1 MVTFRKSEFSDSH
14 SMHSTSSRP
23 NKYQSPSSLTIPA
36 ANKQGKGLHFN
47 GVKTAVAII
56 RQQKQELQPPLRGPM
71 SMCKPNVH
79 PDLHSS
85 VNSHLNHSSY
95 FNPKAYRANINK
107 TNVHAL
113 RGMKMQTFIPCPFHP
128 GILVFLY
135 LSALLLS
142 FCQST
147 A

>member
-1 MVTFRKSEFSDSH
+1 MFLDFDTSYLVQNNLSFLYFLDLSQMVTFRKSEFSDSH

-36 ANKQGKGLHFN
+36 VNKQGKGLHFS

-95 FNPKAYRANINK
+95 FDPNPSLSSSPSPYS
-107 TNVHAL
+107 
-113 RGMKMQTFIPCPFHP
+113 HP
-128 GILVFLY
+128 D
-135 LSALLLS
+135 SNPRLLPM
-142 FCQST
+142 
-147 A
+147 